1 MRWLA
6 VAALAAWGTAGA
18 VAPDSPPK
26 AAGPSVGQIIEK
38 NLAARGGLEAWRKV
52 QTMVWM
58 GHMEVPGG
66 PAPQVPFVLGQKR
79 PNKTRFEVNAMGQK
93 TLRVFDGKRGWKLH
107 AGRDGRPEL
116 QAFTPQEVQFAQG
129 EAVIDSPLFDYGSGH
144 VAAELDGT
152 DMVEG
157 RKAYRLV
164 VRTPSGQRRNVWI
177 DAQTFL
183 DIKYDRISYDSAGV
197 PRTVTVY
204 YRDFRPVDGLQI
216 PFTIETGG
224 TSARGSEKM
233 VIEKVSLNPPL
244 DDRMFAR
251 PPMPH
256 RRPEVTIEPEPRQ
269 GQMPMAPVRPN
280 PPAPAAPSDAGS
292 APK

>member
-1 MRWLA
+1 MRWIA
-6 VAALAAWGTAGA
+6 IAALAAWGTAGA
-18 VAPDSPPK
+18 VAPDSAPK
-26 AAGPSVGQIIEK
+26 AAGPTVQQIVEK
-38 NLAARGGLEAWRKV
+38 NVAARGGLEAWRKV

-58 GHMEVPGG
+58 GHMEIPGG
-66 PAPQVPFVLGQKR
+66 QAPQVPFVLGQKR

-93 TLRVFDGKRGWKLH
+93 TLRIFDGKRGWKVH
-107 AGRDGRPEL
+107 AGRDGHPEV
-116 QAFTPQEVQFAQG
+116 QGFTSQEVQFAQG
-129 EAVIDSPLFDYGSGH
+129 EVVIDSPLFDYESGR
-144 VAAELDGT
+144 VAVELDGT
-152 DMVEG
+152 DLIEG

-164 VRTPSGQRRNVWI
+164 VRNASGQRHNVWI

-183 DIKYDRISYDSAGV
+183 DIRYDRTSYDPAGV
-197 PRTVTVY
+197 PRTVSVY

-224 TSARGSEKM
+224 VPGKGSEKM

-244 DDRMFAR
+244 DDRMFGR

-256 RRPEVTIEPEPRQ
+256 RRAEVTIEPPATA
-269 GQMPMAPVRPN
+269 GQPGTAPLRPN
-280 PPAPAAPSDAGS
+280 PPPAPPQPGS